1 MNRWRLR
8 GDTGY
13 ARRLYTVPGG
23 RVIPAVKFD
32 AHERGARPR
41 GPGIAF
47 LYRSIRNAPI
57 PIAGHVLRKGFRP
70 KSRFC
75 ACAERWPELRFEM
88 TTGYLDFVET

>member
-1 MNRWRLR
+1 MPTKEEGVCAELDSHR
-8 GDTGY
+8 
-13 ARRLYTVPGG
+13 VPL
-23 RVIPAVKFD
+23 D
-32 AHERGARPR
+32 
-41 GPGIAF
+41 
-47 LYRSIRNAPI
+47 RNAPI